1 MVVVGLA
8 TDYCVGRTTIDAQG
22 LGIPA
27 TILLDVSRGVANQ
40 SIQVYIIHNTH
51 HTIRLF
57 LWSTEILKFRV
68 CLFLICWYLDK
79 ILDISLYKKADCIL
93 EIPRPGFLC

>member
-40 SIQVYIIHNTH
+40 SIQVYTIHITQYAYSYD
-51 HTIRLF
+51 RQRF
-57 LWSTEILKFRV
+57 
-68 CLFLICWYLDK
+68 
-79 ILDISLYKKADCIL
+79 
-93 EIPRPGFLC
+93 